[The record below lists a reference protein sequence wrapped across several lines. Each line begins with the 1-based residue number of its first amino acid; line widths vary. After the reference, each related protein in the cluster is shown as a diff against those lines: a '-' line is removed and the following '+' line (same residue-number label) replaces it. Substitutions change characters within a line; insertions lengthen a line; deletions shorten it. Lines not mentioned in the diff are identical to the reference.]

1 MTEVV
6 CLKESERSIKESSLY
21 QCYMVLL
28 EDLLFPHK
36 KYRSDSTP
44 PTIFKKLENTFAS
57 PEKFEELKESFNKIF
72 SRIEGENVISPKEKW
87 ILMRWYGLID
97 GKPYYEGG
105 GIVEGTEKIAEEL
118 DLTKEGV
125 NEMKSTGFLK
135 LKESWNFNLLPEEAK
150 KIARF

>member
-1 MTEVV
+1 MTEVA

-44 PTIFKKLENTFAS
+44 PTIFKKLEESFAS
-57 PEKFEELKESFNKIF
+57 PEKFDELKESFRKIF

-97 GKPYYEGG
+97 GKPYY
-105 GIVEGTEKIAEEL
+105 GISEGTEKIAEEL
-118 DLTKEGV
+118 DLTREEV

-135 LKESWNFNLLPEEAK
+135 LRENVNFNFLPEEAK
-150 KIARF
+150 ELARF